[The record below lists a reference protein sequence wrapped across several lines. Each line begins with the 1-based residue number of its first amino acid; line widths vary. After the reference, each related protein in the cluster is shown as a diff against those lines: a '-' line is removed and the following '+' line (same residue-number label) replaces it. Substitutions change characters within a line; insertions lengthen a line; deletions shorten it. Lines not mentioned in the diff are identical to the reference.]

1 VAKPEDKP
9 DPSTTSAA
17 YNEMIPKWN
26 MLRTLLGGTTAMRL
40 AGRTYLPQHP
50 HESTEN
56 YNDRLST
63 AVLLNMTEITLDS
76 LVGKPFS
83 DPITLN
89 PDVPDTIK
97 EFTTDIDL
105 QGNNLHEFARHWF
118 REGVGM
124 GIAHALIDFPQIAP
138 VDGRER
144 TLLDD
149 QQEQVRPYWILIK
162 AENVIFMST
171 VTVRGREVLD
181 HVRIME
187 IVTDRVG
194 FAEVQK
200 VHIKILESGSW
211 AIYEQRKIPRSQKV
225 VWVKINEGT
234 TRLDFI
240 PLVTFY
246 ANKDS
251 VMVAKPPLE
260 DLAYMNVR
268 HWQSNSDQQNI
279 LTVARFPMLAV
290 SGAHDTPDKNV
301 MAIGPRQLL
310 ATRAENGKYYY
321 VEHSG
326 KAIESGAKD
335 LEKLEQDMAAYGAEF
350 LRKRPGGQTGTA
362 RALDSAEATSPLQ
375 DMTLRFIDSVN
386 TALDMTAAWIGE
398 KEGGT
403 VLITTDFGPDETSDY
418 DIRGLL
424 EARRNRDLSR
434 EGFLNEF
441 KRRGMLAENFEAVAD
456 LKLLQDEPTIN
467 SPFATGRNNDGSGMD
482 NIANKTKKAQAGKSQ
497 LSGGSS

>member
-1 VAKPEDKP
+1 MAKSDEKP

-56 YNDRLST
+56 YNDRLGT

-89 PDVPDTIK
+89 DDVPETIK
-97 EFTTDIDL
+97 PFTTDIDL
-105 QGNNLHEFARHWF
+105 QGNNLHEFTRHWF

-124 GIAHALIDFPQIAP
+124 GIAHALIDFPEITP
-138 VDGRER
+138 VEGRSR

-149 QQEQVRPYWILIK
+149 QQEKVRPYWILIK

-171 VTVRGREVLD
+171 VTVAGREVLD

-194 FAEVQK
+194 YEEVQK
-200 VHIKILESGSW
+200 VHIKILEPGSW
-211 AIYEQRKIPRSQKV
+211 SIYEQRKIPRTQKV
-225 VWVKINEGT
+225 TWVKISEGT
-234 TRLDFI
+234 TRVDFI

-246 ANKDS
+246 ANKES
-251 VMVAKPPLE
+251 LMVAKPPLE

-441 KRRGMLAENFEAVAD
+441 KRRGMLAENFEAASD

-467 SPFATGRNNDGSGMD
+467 SPFATGRNNDGSGM
-482 NIANKTKKAQAGKSQ
+482 ANVVNETRKAKAGKSQ
-497 LSGGSS
+497 TSGGSS